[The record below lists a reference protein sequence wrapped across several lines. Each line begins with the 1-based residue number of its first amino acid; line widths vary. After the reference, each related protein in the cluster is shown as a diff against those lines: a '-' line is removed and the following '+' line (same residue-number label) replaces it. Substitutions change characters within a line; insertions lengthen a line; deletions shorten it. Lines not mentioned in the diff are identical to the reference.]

1 MKTVASAENQNKG
14 DQKKLKE
21 LKAQETARYIEQSTL
36 TGIWIHP
43 LSFVKNFQ
51 SAIPAGLGTLL
62 ADQEVEPT
70 RNVQH
75 MLHVATTD
83 AWSQEKYAGAFDS
96 SEGFAS
102 TLPGPVCRPLPLLG
116 VAPCVQ
122 GLRQRL
128 SHYHRLNG

>member
-1 MKTVASAENQNKG
+1 MGVGFVQDGSRLRDVKVYVGGIGIAIKNCKQG
-14 DQKKLKE
+14 
-21 LKAQETARYIEQSTL
+21 RVIEAT
-36 TGIWIHP
+36 
-43 LSFVKNFQ
+43 K
-51 SAIPAGLGTLL
+51 LGTLL

-75 MLHVATTD
+75 MLNVATTD

-116 VAPCVQ
+116 VAPCLQ